1 MVATQ
6 ARINGQLAI
15 EIDSGLDAAAVS
27 FVTGLVIVGVAL
39 TVSPSGRAGVRR
51 LVEVVRQR
59 ELAPWQ
65 MIGGFLGAYFVWAQ
79 SLAVPA
85 IGVALFTVAVVAGQ
99 TSNSL
104 VIDRLG
110 IGPVGVLP
118 ITRYRLLAA
127 GIGLLA
133 VVVSVIPRLSGSS
146 LAVWAL
152 VASVLAGGLI
162 ALQQAINGRVARAAH
177 NSWTAT
183 GLNFALGAF
192 ALSVA
197 VIVVALLGEP
207 FPFDNLPQSPW
218 LYLGGPIG
226 VAFIA
231 AAAWVVPMLGVLRF
245 GLLSIT
251 GQLSGAVV
259 WDLVAPTSG
268 AVVSANLLAGLLLA
282 FLAVV
287 VSARR

>member
-6 ARINGQLAI
+6 ARINGQLAV
-15 EIDSGLDAAAVS
+15 EIDSGLDAATIS
-27 FVTGLVIVGVAL
+27 FVTGLFVVGILLGV
-39 TVSPSGRAGVRR
+39 TSSGRAGVRQ
-51 LVEVVRQR
+51 LVRVVRTR

-85 IGVALFTVAVVAGQ
+85 VGVALFTVAVVAGQ

-110 IGPVGVLP
+110 VGPVGVLAVTP
-118 ITRYRLLAA
+118 SRLLAA
-127 GIGLLA
+127 GIGLTA
-133 VVVSVIPRLSGSS
+133 VVVSVVPRLSDST
-146 LAVWAL
+146 LAMWAIA
-152 VASVLAGGLI
+152 ASVAAGALI
-162 ALQQAINGRVARAAH
+162 ALQQAINGRVARASG

-183 GLNFALGAF
+183 GLNFILGAF
-192 ALSVA
+192 ALTVA
-197 VIVVALLGEP
+197 VVVVSLLGQP
-207 FPFDNLPQSPW
+207 FPFEALPTSPW

-231 AAAWVVPMLGVLRF
+231 AAAWVVPMIGVLRF
-245 GLLSIT
+245 GLLSIS

-259 WDLVAPTSG
+259 WDVVAPTAG
-268 AVVSANLLAGLLLA
+268 AAISANLIAGLLLA